1 MQKSAFE
8 RTGLV
13 PRSIIRTFDRFRRQ
27 LLPGAEDLV
36 IQEFRVSKYQVLVSV
51 RCLASLLFFPLLVNY
66 LVKTTILIPLAEYIW
81 NTQQSEIFLNFY
93 QENRAFLEMRDF
105 EEKTFF
111 ESLVSVEPK
120 QSDYN
125 TLVLHKTQND
135 FELIPIKSS
144 KMRSFHPVK
153 KQFFNGQIDFSKRN
167 LNLSKILR
175 EKGTFIKN
183 KIDNFVD
190 LSETSKIC
198 LPKSILAATL
208 PLETLNSQNSTK
220 NCNSQNGTFN
230 YVPNLKDSFLN
241 LPQKRDISKFFPIEL
256 KELNSKKIN
265 LEKLNLVDVAGTS
278 ALDRVGRGDFFS
290 QTEKDTFFYQQN
302 VESKSKFGKVL
313 LNFSVTNPFFVG
325 NKKEITQ
332 DYDCTFYKTKCK
344 EDTIVK
350 RNQGLMPK
358 CILANQLCEKYE
370 VFDGAK
376 MDFDKQKKEA
386 TVFVSTK
393 NNSLSFEN
401 KKTNKIDEIL
411 LQKKFQ
417 EKTIQLAA
425 FYNQQTISAI
435 ANVFGDFVTLV
446 TIAFLFVL
454 MKPQIIILKS
464 FLTESIYS
472 LSDTTKSF
480 LLILLTDL
488 LVGFHSPRGWEILIE
503 ILLRHFG
510 LPENQDF
517 VFLFVATLPVL
528 LDTVFKYWIFRY
540 LNQISPSTV
549 ATYHSM
555 IE

>member
-81 NTQQSEIFLNFY
+81 NTQQNEIFLNFY

-111 ESLVSVEPK
+111 ESLVSAEPK
-120 QSDYN
+120 LSDYQTEN
-125 TLVLHKTQND
+125 YFDLV
-135 FELIPIKSS
+135 
-144 KMRSFHPVK
+144 PVK
-153 KQFFNGQIDFSKRN
+153 SPKMVTFYG
-167 LNLSKILR
+167 
-175 EKGTFIKN
+175 EKDPFIKA
-183 KIDNFVD
+183 KIKDFVD
-190 LSETSKIC
+190 L
-198 LPKSILAATL
+198 P
-208 PLETLNSQNSTK
+208 
-220 NCNSQNGTFN
+220 
-230 YVPNLKDSFLN
+230 
-241 LPQKRDISKFFPIEL
+241 
-256 KELNSKKIN
+256 
-265 LEKLNLVDVAGTS
+265 
-278 ALDRVGRGDFFS
+278 
-290 QTEKDTFFYQQN
+290 
-302 VESKSKFGKVL
+302 
-313 LNFSVTNPFFVG
+313 
-325 NKKEITQ
+325 KKEIVSESLPCFVPSCEAIETKELKPDKMSLKKFKFSVKSNFGKASPNFLTKNTVSVFAEQKQVENKTKKTQ
-332 DYDCTFYKTKCK
+332 DGFFSTFGEVKWK
-344 EDTIVK
+344 EQKQEAAFSPINLQSKFKLLFEKKKDFALDKENILSCFAPSCEALPGKSKNPSKFNLVK
-350 RNQGLMPK
+350 QNLS
-358 CILANQLCEKYE
+358 LADLNCDKNLCDFKNKE
-370 VFDGAK
+370 V
-376 MDFDKQKKEA
+376 
-386 TVFVSTK
+386 K
-393 NNSLSFEN
+393 NFS
-401 KKTNKIDEIL
+401 KIDDIL

-417 EKTIQLAA
+417 EKTIQLAT

-435 ANVFGDFVTLV
+435 ANVFGDFVTLI

-488 LVGFHSPRGWEILIE
+488 LVGFHSPRGWEIIIE